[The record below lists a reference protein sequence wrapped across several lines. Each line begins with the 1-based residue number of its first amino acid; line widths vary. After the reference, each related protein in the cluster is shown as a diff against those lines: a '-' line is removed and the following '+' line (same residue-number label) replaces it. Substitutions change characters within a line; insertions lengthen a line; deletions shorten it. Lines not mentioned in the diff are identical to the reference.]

1 MCLPFSPFPMMRS
14 CDPLLRTERRK
25 CQSWSS
31 QERRKKN
38 SGRSS
43 KNSSRRAE
51 RNMNLSSNDTL
62 TLLRCDR
69 ETICTMSYYSSCCSQ
84 CISSS
89 HVHRFTPLYSYNPYF
104 IICHCQL
111 LADRAF
117 SSCSLAHG
125 ESPFHSSLRTSLDGR
140 VIWGRPNCSMVY
152 DEDTVA

>member
-1 MCLPFSPFPMMRS
+1 MRS
-14 CDPLLRTERRK
+14 DPLLRTGRRK
-25 CQSWSS
+25 CQSWNSRVR
-31 QERRKKN
+31 QKKN
-38 SGRSS
+38 FGKNS
-43 KNSSRRAE
+43 KDSSRRAE
-51 RNMNLSSNDTL
+51 RSMNLNSNDPL
-62 TLLRCDR
+62 PRFGSKCG
-69 ETICTMSYYSSCCSQ
+69 TICTMSYYSSCCSQ